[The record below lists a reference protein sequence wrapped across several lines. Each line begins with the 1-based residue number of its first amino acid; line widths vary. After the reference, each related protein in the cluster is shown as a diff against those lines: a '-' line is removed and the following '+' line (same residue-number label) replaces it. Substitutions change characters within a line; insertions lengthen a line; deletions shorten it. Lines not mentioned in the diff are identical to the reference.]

1 MVGSSSRPG
10 TLCKATGAGRVVRG
24 QCPRFGRGGQAAEI
38 VGKVMDSDGNIVA
51 AGDAEGNVVLT
62 DEEGNVLAAD
72 EKGNTIVEAAV
83 GSGAVLGSNG
93 NIKGL
98 RY

>member
-1 MVGSSSRPG
+1 MGGSSSRPG
-10 TLCKATGAGRVVRG
+10 TLCKGNGCWPVGRG

-38 VGKVMDSDGNIVA
+38 SGEVMESDGNIVA

-93 NIKGL
+93 NILKA
-98 RY
+98 